1 MGPGLEVDDEG
12 GDVNVDV
19 HVDVDTP
26 LSSEEEVVVEGILL
40 RTVNVPVL
48 SEFSW
53 DGDAEKDVGDML
65 EA

>member
-1 MGPGLEVDDEG
+1 MGLGLEVDDEG

-26 LSSEEEVVVEGILL
+26 LSSEEEVVEGNLL

-53 DGDAEKDVGDML
+53 DGDAEKDVGGMW